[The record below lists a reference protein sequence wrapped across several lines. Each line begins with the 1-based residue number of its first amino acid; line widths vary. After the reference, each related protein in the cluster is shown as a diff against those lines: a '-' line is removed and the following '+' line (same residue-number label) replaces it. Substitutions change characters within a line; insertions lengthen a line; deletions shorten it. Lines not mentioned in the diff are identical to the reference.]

1 MRQPWREMVPVL
13 ADALDIPRSNIIPF
27 REWVNRVRQFPG
39 SVETDN
45 PAGMLVDFLEQHF
58 VRMSCGRLIMETSK
72 STEHSRTLRATK
84 PISDDLVR
92 KYIRS
97 WKEMG
102 FLYR

>member
-1 MRQPWREMVPVL
+1 MVPVL

-27 REWVNRVRQFPG
+27 QEWVNRVRQFPG
-39 SVETDN
+39 SMEVDN
-45 PAGMLVDFLEQHF
+45 PAGRLVDFLDGHF
-58 VRMSCGRLIMETSK
+58 VRMSCGGLVMETVK
-72 STEHSRTLRATK
+72 SREHSPTLRATG
-84 PISDDLVR
+84 PVSDDLVR